1 MADQNPLELTVSTF
15 TANELTIKVKNVSGA
30 SLDKRLVIELY
41 PPAYLVDDKINDAAI
56 EAATSQNPPGAKSLA
71 GIVTGPQGWS
81 IWARREASDSSL
93 IIVFINDMDQNGRD
107 LSAPVKFATAAES
120 TIRIPLDPTA
130 NHALVDLLYSYQHG
144 KDEKDPYFH
153 GKLEL
158 KPETSTWTPEVTLG
172 VKHDTPTMIKA
183 GTPVAVFWE
192 IKYGVSATLRGPLPG
207 GNSELTLSSSPD
219 ADFKISEGSVDIRVM
234 GGMTYMLQAEVKHPD
249 HPSVQVVRMLTLDT
263 PNHKYSYV
271 YIHPEKV
278 LPNGLLEINWAAWGV
293 KEVELNV
300 SSLKGTHTTRTI
312 HLTQQTKGR
321 FFEGSGVMRVSAGN
335 TAQEKATL
343 LATSIKGTTGE
354 AIVVS
359 WEQMIKPDLGGQ
371 PLAMAILTPK
381 LAVLTSEGLFIA
393 DVGEFDPQTSLK
405 KLLFTKVSRETPKQW
420 LSVTTADNKFVTLRR
435 TNKDDLE
442 LAPYK
447 LNGTVDDIPPLT
459 LPDFLRDVV
468 TRGGITH
475 DFVGF
480 GNRVYVVL
488 ETGQAAAKARHAYS
502 VGFNNSTKKA
512 DYREE
517 PLLQPLSGYR
527 LVIFDDALYVLN
539 RTSGRM
545 FRFGLTAAGKLDDP
559 RPAASAIRDEGTQ
572 KESMIRQGLFVPVG
586 RILAVLGP
594 SSVPTLK
601 ALERFGLHNV
611 LGYSN
616 AQPAPDPNTITQDLF
631 YNPQKDYWARCGH
644 DLDIQPGGVAAYRS
658 TGSRRLWVVQPDGAT
673 HTLAVGSETLFAHDY
688 VPDVPTAALP
698 PYLNKNRVFRIK
710 NETGIRLLSIP
721 DRFGDFGFTEFSAD
735 GPTELI
741 QRSFDGIRQNATE
754 TYEFRYNETDP
765 VPVRLC
771 YWLNLDGVEHE
782 YFLEVTFSGPD
793 LATATSVFK
802 RLAGNSVAEIPGT
815 RVQHATNNTIVLTLP
830 RFLIDGVRVRL
841 QNATTYQLWK
851 QSPRHHDRHEV
862 ENRYFDE
869 EIRISFHTPFF
880 LIHAYGAGELRFNV
894 DFSLPMGLEISSGN
908 EPQSKLV
915 RLDTSKSKGLDPE
928 LLANKE
934 DTLFEFK
941 VGYVRK
947 ETVNGV
953 YLGDGMATPRG
964 ERIYLPVALPENQ
977 LQTQILRLRP
987 EDLAV
992 IGSANFSGKGV
1003 FSLPNELTVSDE
1015 VVMAMFGDNEMHLM
1029 DLSLEGQIKQS
1040 TPYTFVSRVKNSE
1053 RDYCFLAVN
1062 DDKKSTP
1069 PNIRYHYVLV
1079 RRHIN
1084 MMNNRQ
1090 IGVGTPVEIPLD
1102 TVKGFREQSRIPGFP
1117 TWITSSG
1124 PPPLAMSPSLV
1135 STRGERTYEAA
1146 IAINGGLFV
1155 VGGSVSTI
1163 RELGLQSAGREE
1175 AIAYGRNGLTIY
1187 CAHSQSESEGLR
1199 ISRID
1204 NQTWK
1209 QTHSLALP
1217 RGEGVADL
1225 TVDTRARTPI
1235 DVYKSSRAASMVC
1248 DLDGKLL
1255 YISHGKSIFKVDAA
1269 TLTLR
1274 QTFKVDLPCRV
1285 FHVWWGKP
1293 TEESHVLYGVP
1304 TSCVLLYA
1312 IGSSYTGDGTR
1323 AEANDFKTQLY
1334 KLAIRD

>member
-15 TANELTIKVKNVSGA
+15 TANELAIKVKNISGA

-71 GIVTGPQGWS
+71 GIVTGPPGWS

-107 LSAPVKFATAAES
+107 LPAPVKFAAGAEF

-144 KDEKDPYFH
+144 RDERDPYFH

-158 KPETSTWTPEVTLG
+158 KPETSKFRPEVTLG
-172 VKHDTPTMIKA
+172 VKHDNPTMIEP
-183 GTPVAVFWE
+183 GTPVSIFWE
-192 IKYGVSATLRGPLPG
+192 IKHGVSATLRGPLPG
-207 GNSELTLSSSPD
+207 GNSELTLSPNPD

-234 GGMTYMLQAEVKHPD
+234 SAMTYVLQAEVKHPD

-293 KEVELNV
+293 KEVELVV
-300 SSLKGTHTTRTI
+300 SNLNRTHTTRTI
-312 HLTQQTKGR
+312 KLTQQTKGR
-321 FFEGSGVMRVSAGN
+321 FFEGNGVMRVSAGN

-343 LATSIKGTTGE
+343 LASPIKGTAGE

-381 LAVLTSEGLFIA
+381 LAVLTNEGLFIA
-393 DVGEFDPQTSLK
+393 DVGEFDPETALK
-405 KLLFTKVSRETPKQW
+405 KLHFTKVSRETPKQW
-420 LSVTTADNKFVTLRR
+420 LSLAAVDNRFVTLRR
-435 TNKDDLE
+435 TNKDNLE

-459 LPDFLRDVV
+459 LPEFLQPLV
-468 TRGGITH
+468 TEAGTTY

-480 GNRVYVVL
+480 SNRVYVVL
-488 ETGQAAAKARHAYS
+488 EAGPAAAKARHAYS
-502 VGFNNSTKKA
+502 VGFNSATKKA

-527 LVIFDDALYVLN
+527 LVTFDDALYVLN

-545 FRFGLTAAGKLDDP
+545 FRFGLTSAGKLDDP
-559 RPAASAIRDEGTQ
+559 RPAASAIREEGAQ
-572 KESMIRQGLFVPVG
+572 KDSMIRQGLFVPVG

-616 AQPAPDPNTITQDLF
+616 AQPAPDPNTIPQDLF

-644 DLDIQPGGVAAYRS
+644 DLDIQPGTVAAYRS
-658 TGSRRLWVVQPDGAT
+658 TGSRRLWVVQPGGAT

-698 PYLNKNRVFRIK
+698 PYLNKKRTFKIK

-721 DRFGDFGFTEFSAD
+721 ERFNNFGLTEFSAD
-735 GPTELI
+735 GPTELLE
-741 QRSFDGIRQNATE
+741 RAPDGIRQNQTE

-765 VPVRLC
+765 VPVHLC
-771 YWLNLDGVEHE
+771 YWLALNGVEHE
-782 YFLEVTFSGPD
+782 YFLEVTFSGTD

-802 RLAGNSVAEIPGT
+802 RLAGNSVVEIPGT
-815 RVQHATNNTIVLTLP
+815 KVQHATNNTISLTLP

-851 QSPRHHDRHEV
+851 QSPRAFDRHEV
-862 ENRYFDE
+862 ENRYFEE

-880 LIHAYGAGELRFNV
+880 FIHAYGAGELRFNV
-894 DFSLPMGLEISSGN
+894 DFSLPMGIEMSSGN

-915 RLDTSKSKGLDPE
+915 QVDSSKSKGLTAE
-928 LLANKE
+928 LLPKKD

-947 ETVNGV
+947 QNLNGV
-953 YLGDGMATPRG
+953 YLGDGIATGRG
-964 ERIYLPVALPENQ
+964 ENIYLPLALPENQ
-977 LQTQILRLRP
+977 LQTQILRIRP
-987 EDLAV
+987 GDLAV
-992 IGSANFSGKGV
+992 TASANFSGKGV
-1003 FSLPNELTVSDE
+1003 FALPNELAVTDE
-1015 VVMAMFGDNEMHLM
+1015 VVMGMFGDNELQAM
-1029 DLSLEGQIKQS
+1029 DWSFEGLTKFGNAYTLITGIK
-1040 TPYTFVSRVKNSE
+1040 TAE
-1053 RDYCFLAVN
+1053 RHSCMLAIN
-1062 DDKKSTP
+1062 DDKRSTP
-1069 PNIRYHYVLV
+1069 PNVRYHYILV
-1079 RRHIN
+1079 RRHVA
-1084 MMNNRQ
+1084 RDHRKQ
-1090 IGVGTPVEIPLD
+1090 IVLGTTIEIPLD
-1102 TVKGFREQSRIPGFP
+1102 TVKGFSEQSLIPGFP
-1117 TWITSSG
+1117 KWVSSSAVL
-1124 PPPLAMSPSLV
+1124 PMAVAPNVFSD
-1135 STRGERTYEAA
+1135 RGDRTFEAA
-1146 IAINGGLFV
+1146 ICISGGLFTAL
-1155 VGGSVSTI
+1155 GSVGSL
-1163 RELGLQSAGREE
+1163 RELRLESAGREE
-1175 AIAYGRNGLTIY
+1175 AVAYGKDGLIIY
-1187 CAHSQSESEGLR
+1187 CAHSQSENEGLR
-1199 ISRID
+1199 ISRVD
-1204 NQTWK
+1204 NKTWK
-1209 QTHSLALP
+1209 QTHSLSLP

-1225 TVDTRARTPI
+1225 TRDTRQRTPI
-1235 DVYKSSRAASMVC
+1235 NIYKSSRAASMVY
-1248 DLDGKLL
+1248 DLQGKQLF
-1255 YISHGKSIFKVDAA
+1255 ISHGKSIFKVDAE

-1274 QTFKVDLPCRV
+1274 DTFTVPLPCRV

-1304 TSCVLLYA
+1304 TSCTLLYA
-1312 IGSSYTGDGTR
+1312 IGAHYTGDG
-1323 AEANDFKTQLY
+1323 AHAKGNDFKTELY